1 MILFINT
8 VKVNIGIP
16 GVITTILSL
25 GWSEKAARDSD
36 HAWAPLLQSLA
47 VCWSY
52 FPLYGFKA
60 RTSVLVKHIPKLGS
74 YGGFQTCL
82 QWSPCLNVGQ
92 ALWLGKKQ
100 SVVGVMLYELHSWVT
115 QNESCCLDLSWSPA
129 LEVASHHVWGHSS
142 SLWAGP
148 SGEELG
154 PPATKQDQFAS
165 YMSQPPWK
173 QLLQPVSPH
182 VTVAWLE
189 PKL

>member
-100 SVVGVMLYELHSWVT
+100 ECGGSDAVWAPQLSHTKWELLPGSLLITCPGGGQSSCLRSLKQPMGRPIRWGTGASCHQT
-115 QNESCCLDLSWSPA
+115 RPICQLHESTTVEATSPA
-129 LEVASHHVWGHSS
+129 CQPSRDCGL
-142 SLWAGP
+142 AG
-148 SGEELG
+148 
-154 PPATKQDQFAS
+154 T
-165 YMSQPPWK
+165 
-173 QLLQPVSPH
+173 
-182 VTVAWLE
+182 
-189 PKL
+189 